1 MSDMTGK
8 PIGTTDKLSLNQL
21 VDELIDAYVDWRVA
35 CDQVDEAYRSWAL
48 EASSAGDVA
57 FGLYMAALDAEED
70 AAARYAAH
78 VRRAYK
84 RLYGEGPSVEPFGGR
99 APGIGRP

>member
-1 MSDMTGK
+1 M
-8 PIGTTDKLSLNQL
+8 TDKLSLDQL
-21 VDELIDAYVDWRVA
+21 VDGLIDAYVDWRVA
-35 CDQVDEAYRSWAL
+35 CDRVDETYRCWAL
-48 EASSAGDVA
+48 ETSSAGDVT

-70 AAARYAAH
+70 AAAQYAAH

-84 RLYGEGPSVEPFGGR
+84 RLYGQGSVEPFGGR